1 MNLREVLAISGKP
14 GLYKIEANRDNGLIA
29 SALGSDKKNFYA
41 SRLHM
46 FTPLENITIYT
57 EDDAIELAEI
67 FKILKKDEKVL
78 IKANSSADELRAF
91 FVKVVPDHDQ
101 EKVYTSDIKKII
113 KWYNML
119 NDLDYLKEETKEE
132 AEAAKKVA
140 KKTTKKAPTKK
151 AVKQTAKPKSQNVKK
166 VEKRGSARG
175 N

>member
-1 MNLREVLAISGKP
+1 MNLREILAISGKP
-14 GLYKIEANRDNGLIA
+14 GLYKTETNRDNGLIA
-29 SALGSDKKNFYA
+29 SELGSNKKSFYP
-41 SRLHM
+41 SRQHM

-57 EDDAIELAEI
+57 ENDAIELVEV

-119 NDLDYLKEETKEE
+119 NEFGFLKEETKEE
-132 AEAAKKVA
+132 KEGA
-140 KKTTKKAPTKK
+140 KKTTKKVVKKATTKK
-151 AVKQTAKPKSQNVKK
+151 ALKQTAKPKSQNVKK
-166 VEKRGSARG
+166 VEKRGSQRG
-175 N
+175 T

>member
-1 MNLREVLAISGKP
+1 MNLREILAISGKP

-29 SALGSDKKNFYA
+29 SALGSDKKSFYA
-41 SRLHM
+41 SRQHM

-57 EDDAIELAEI
+57 EDDAIELVEI
-67 FKILKKDEKVL
+67 FKIIKKDEKSL

-91 FVKVVPDHDQ
+91 FVKIVPTHDQ

-119 NDLDYLKEETKEE
+119 NEFDYLKEETAEE
-132 AEAAKKVA
+132 AEAATKVA
-140 KKTTKKAPTKK
+140 KKATKKAPAKK
-151 AVKQTAKPKSQNVKK
+151 AVKQAAKPKSQNVKK
-166 VEKRGSARG
+166 VEKRGSQRG

>member
-1 MNLREVLAISGKP
+1 MNLREILAISGKP

-29 SALGSDKKNFYA
+29 SALGSVKKSFYA
-41 SRLHM
+41 SRQHM

-57 EDDAIELAEI
+57 EDEAIELVEI
-67 FKILKKDEKVL
+67 FKIIKKDEKVL

-101 EKVYTSDIKKII
+101 EKVYTSDMKKII

-119 NDLDYLKEETKEE
+119 NEFNLLQEETEE
-132 AEAAKKVA
+132 ELEAAKKS
-140 KKTTKKAPTKK
+140 TKKVEKKATTKK
-151 AVKQTAKPKSQNVKK
+151 AVKQAVKPKSQNVKK
-166 VEKRGSARG
+166 VEKRGSQRG